1 MRLGICQINIEWEEK
16 KVNQKNINYFVQEA
30 SKQRIDLV
38 LFPEMCLTGFSMNI
52 LITLDRF
59 SETIDYFKTLT
70 KKHSINIGFG
80 WTKNSSSS
88 EHGSEANIA
97 PKIKAENHY
106 TVITPSGEIIS
117 DYTKIHPF
125 SYANE
130 DQFFQGGEQISHF
143 HVNDFT
149 ASTFICYDLRFPEI
163 FQAASIESHLII
175 VAANWPEARREHWR
189 CLMRARAI
197 ENQVYM
203 VGVNCVGE
211 IGSTK
216 YAGDS
221 CIIDP
226 QGNVLAELSY
236 QEGLLVYDI
245 NNDVAQYRK
254 EFPVKQDRKL
264 EIYKKYY

>member
-1 MRLGICQINIEWEEK
+1 MYI
-16 KVNQKNINYFVQEA
+16 A
-30 SKQRIDLV
+30 
-38 LFPEMCLTGFSMNI
+38 
-52 LITLDRF
+52 
-59 SETIDYFKTLT
+59 
-70 KKHSINIGFG
+70 FG
-80 WTKNSSSS
+80 WTKDTIDEVN
-88 EHGSEANIA
+88 EQDNNAN
-97 PKIKAENHY
+97 KSTSTKTKAENHY

-130 DQFFQGGEQISHF
+130 DQFFHAGEQISQF
-143 HVNDFT
+143 QINDFT

-163 FQAASIESHLII
+163 FQAASEKAQLII

-236 QEGLLVYDI
+236 QEGLLIYDI
-245 NNDVAQYRK
+245 KNDVAHYRK

-264 EIYKKYY
+264 NIYKKYYSN